1 MFVMASV
8 DLSVNCLASEFY
20 FISFLMREE
29 TTATECKDSVRRKLQ
44 QWAQGCVYSHMHD
57 VIEYRSSAY
66 VYMYAYEQEKR
77 KSLLLNV
84 YVRGINVRQARSIF
98 DIIDIHT

>member
-1 MFVMASV
+1 
-8 DLSVNCLASEFY
+8 
-20 FISFLMREE
+20 
-29 TTATECKDSVRRKLQ
+29 
-44 QWAQGCVYSHMHD
+44 MHD

-98 DIIDIHT
+98 DIIDMHT